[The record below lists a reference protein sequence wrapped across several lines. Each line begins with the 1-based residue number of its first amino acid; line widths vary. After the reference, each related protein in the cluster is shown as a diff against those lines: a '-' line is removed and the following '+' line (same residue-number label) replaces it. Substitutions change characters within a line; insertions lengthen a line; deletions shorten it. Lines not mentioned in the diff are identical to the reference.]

1 MNLSD
6 PAPAAAELI
15 AIETSTFEEPSIL
28 EQIMV
33 PIFKMV
39 PDEAALLTILAALVV
54 SVAVAVWPSIEL
66 TLTIFGLAIF
76 ISYAK
81 TIVNAIDLP
90 ADIPEVGAVVRL
102 VPSENWMPVL

>member
-1 MNLSD
+1 M
-6 PAPAAAELI
+6 
-15 AIETSTFEEPSIL
+15 
-28 EQIMV
+28 MV

-39 PDEAALLTILAALVV
+39 PDDAELLTILAELVV

-66 TLTIFGLAIF
+66 TLTMFGLAIF

-90 ADIPEVGAVVRL
+90 ADIPAVGAVVR
-102 VPSENWMPVL
+102 VVESEN